1 MASATAVRISSEL
14 RQSCR
19 SVITRAHTSRLAQ
32 VLAVDRLPRM
42 PADLACPV
50 SPCFLTACS
59 PRLLRPTRAAR
70 RPVSRGGGPQAH
82 DRCRRGAELCA
93 SSGQEA
99 NVGGQEACR
108 PVLPPPQ
115 EATKADFSAL
125 LQPTTFAEALALR
138 VEQRAE
144 RGEMRA
150 ERAEERAERG
160 EVRADSGLTASM
172 TINLVGACGVA
183 VAFAALV
190 SK

>member
-1 MASATAVRISSEL
+1 M
-14 RQSCR
+14 
-19 SVITRAHTSRLAQ
+19 
-32 VLAVDRLPRM
+32 
-42 PADLACPV
+42 
-50 SPCFLTACS
+50 
-59 PRLLRPTRAAR
+59 
-70 RPVSRGGGPQAH
+70 
-82 DRCRRGAELCA
+82 
-93 SSGQEA
+93 
-99 NVGGQEACR
+99 GGQEACR